1 MRRQMVGHLQHLQSI
16 LMLFIKMEM
25 NSMLFHP
32 EVMITRRAGKNSAKH
47 TDRFMENKGIE
58 LNKDILKMLLLIKI
72 TEVS

>member
-1 MRRQMVGHLQHLQSI
+1 
-16 LMLFIKMEM
+16 
-25 NSMLFHP
+25 
-32 EVMITRRAGKNSAKH
+32 MITRRAGKNSAKH